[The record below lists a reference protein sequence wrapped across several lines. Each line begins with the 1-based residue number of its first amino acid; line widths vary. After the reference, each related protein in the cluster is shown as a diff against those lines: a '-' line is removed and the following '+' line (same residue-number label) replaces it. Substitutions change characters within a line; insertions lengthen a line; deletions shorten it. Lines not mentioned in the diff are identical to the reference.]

1 MQKYRLVKGE
11 MQLSITK
18 QNEKLNA
25 PYLSSIGMEV
35 IQKHQGGLYRYSGIN
50 DKMSNISS
58 LNPTFE
64 SMSKSIDEM
73 NRIVNN
79 SMSKSIDEM
88 NRIVNNSM
96 SKSIDEVNRVVNSSM
111 FKSITKVNKV
121 VNSSMS
127 ESIAKVNKVVN
138 ESIKRN
144 IDLINNISNSI
155 NFDELNKLMSRL
167 KKQLQDFII
176 YCQNL
181 NLSMKLEYF
190 SLYYEIYVKYGRITD
205 EDVYVTFKKHYSKIK
220 NNLLKNDFYKPKQ
233 FYINRVI
240 DNFEN
245 KRYVEASMLLLAS
258 IDYLTIY
265 QTYSEKRETKYKRIN
280 RILNQDIKDNEDE
293 LNQVINEN
301 AINTI
306 KTIYSSHN
314 DIEDPDYI
322 NRNRLMHGVME
333 AENIKK
339 IDCIKLI
346 YILDLLSVMKI
357 VIQDTQNIS

>member
-1 MQKYRLVKGE
+1 
-11 MQLSITK
+11 
-18 QNEKLNA
+18 
-25 PYLSSIGMEV
+25 
-35 IQKHQGGLYRYSGIN
+35 
-50 DKMSNISS
+50 
-58 LNPTFE
+58 
-64 SMSKSIDEM
+64 
-73 NRIVNN
+73 
-79 SMSKSIDEM
+79 
-88 NRIVNNSM
+88 
-96 SKSIDEVNRVVNSSM
+96 
-111 FKSITKVNKV
+111 
-121 VNSSMS
+121 
-127 ESIAKVNKVVN
+127 
-138 ESIKRN
+138 
-144 IDLINNISNSI
+144 
-155 NFDELNKLMSRL
+155 
-167 KKQLQDFII
+167 
-176 YCQNL
+176 
-181 NLSMKLEYF
+181 
-190 SLYYEIYVKYGRITD
+190 
-205 EDVYVTFKKHYSKIK
+205 IK

-306 KTIYSSHN
+306 NTIYSSHN